1 MTIMRTHYEVVSTK
15 RPLCIGEDNDKFRRK
30 LENKLLSRETSD
42 DMIYNN
48 KSNGILVQE
57 KRENYI
63 YFSDADADAAI
74 DFNLKGYTSDLGTLK
89 NGRQVLKAM
98 CYKLS

>member
-1 MTIMRTHYEVVSTK
+1 MRTHYEVVSTK

-48 KSNGILVQE
+48 KSNGILVQQ

-63 YFSDADADAAI
+63 YFNDADADGAI

>member
-1 MTIMRTHYEVVSTK
+1 MTIMRTHYEVVSIK
-15 RPLCIGEDNDKFRRK
+15 RPLCIGEENDKFRRK

-48 KSNGILVQE
+48 KSNGILVQQ

-63 YFSDADADAAI
+63 YFNDADAAI

-89 NGRQVLKAM
+89 NSRQVLMAV

>member
-1 MTIMRTHYEVVSTK
+1 MTIMRTHYEVVSIK
-15 RPLCIGEDNDKFRRK
+15 RPLCIGEENDKFRRK

-48 KSNGILVQE
+48 KSNDILVQE
-57 KRENYI
+57 KREKYI
-63 YFSDADADAAI
+63 YFNDADAAI

-89 NGRQVLKAM
+89 NSRQVLMAM
-98 CYKLS
+98 CYKLR

>member
-1 MTIMRTHYEVVSTK
+1 MAIMRTHYEVVSTK
-15 RPLCIGEDNDKFRRK
+15 RPLCIGEENDKFPRK
-30 LENKLLSRETSD
+30 LENDFLSRDTSD
-42 DMIYNN
+42 DMIYYN

-63 YFSDADADAAI
+63 DFSDADAAI
-74 DFNLKGYTSDLGTLK
+74 DFNLKGYISDLSTLK
-89 NGRQVLKAM
+89 NSRQVLMAI

>member
-1 MTIMRTHYEVVSTK
+1 MTIMRTHYEVVSIK
-15 RPLCIGEDNDKFRRK
+15 RPLCIGEENDKFRRK

-48 KSNGILVQE
+48 KSNDILVQE
-57 KRENYI
+57 KREKYI
-63 YFSDADADAAI
+63 YFNGADAAI

-89 NGRQVLKAM
+89 NSRQVLMAM
-98 CYKLS
+98 CCKLS

>member
-1 MTIMRTHYEVVSTK
+1 MAIMRTHYEVVSTK
-15 RPLCIGEDNDKFRRK
+15 RPLCIGEENDKFPRK
-30 LENKLLSRETSD
+30 LENDFLSRDTSD
-42 DMIYNN
+42 DMIYYN

-63 YFSDADADAAI
+63 YFSDADAAI
-74 DFNLKGYTSDLGTLK
+74 DFNLKGYISDLGTLK
-89 NGRQVLKAM
+89 DSRQVLMAI

>member
-1 MTIMRTHYEVVSTK
+1 MTIMRTHYEVVSIK
-15 RPLCIGEDNDKFRRK
+15 RPLCIGEENDKFRRK

-48 KSNGILVQE
+48 KSNDILVRE
-57 KRENYI
+57 KREKYI
-63 YFSDADADAAI
+63 YFNDADAAI

-89 NGRQVLKAM
+89 NSRQVLMAM

>member
-1 MTIMRTHYEVVSTK
+1 MTIMRTHYEVVSIK
-15 RPLCIGEDNDKFRRK
+15 RPLCIGEENDKFRRK

-48 KSNGILVQE
+48 KSNDILVQE
-57 KRENYI
+57 KREKYI
-63 YFSDADADAAI
+63 YFNDAAI

-89 NGRQVLKAM
+89 NSRQVLMAM

>member
-1 MTIMRTHYEVVSTK
+1 MAIMRTHYEVVSTK
-15 RPLCIGEDNDKFRRK
+15 RPLYIGEENDKFPRK
-30 LENKLLSRETSD
+30 LENDILSRDTSD
-42 DMIYNN
+42 DMIYYN

-63 YFSDADADAAI
+63 DFSDADAAI
-74 DFNLKGYTSDLGTLK
+74 DLNLKGYISDLSTLK
-89 NGRQVLKAM
+89 NSRQVLMAI

>member
-1 MTIMRTHYEVVSTK
+1 MRTHYEVVSTK

-63 YFSDADADAAI
+63 YFADADADAAI
-74 DFNLKGYTSDLGTLK
+74 DLNLKGYTSDLGTLK

>member
-1 MTIMRTHYEVVSTK
+1 MAIMRTHYEVVSTK

-48 KSNGILVQE
+48 KSNGILVQQ

-63 YFSDADADAAI
+63 YFNDADADAAM
-74 DFNLKGYTSDLGTLK
+74 DFNLKGYASDLGTLK

>member
-57 KRENYI
+57 KREKYI
-63 YFSDADADAAI
+63 YFNGADAAI

>member
-1 MTIMRTHYEVVSTK
+1 MRTHYEVVSTK
-15 RPLCIGEDNDKFRRK
+15 RPLCIGEENNKFPRK
-30 LENKLLSRETSD
+30 LENDFLSRDTSD
-42 DMIYNN
+42 DMIYYN

-63 YFSDADADAAI
+63 DFSDADAAI
-74 DFNLKGYTSDLGTLK
+74 DFNLKGYISDLSTLK
-89 NGRQVLKAM
+89 NSRQVLMAI

>member
-1 MTIMRTHYEVVSTK
+1 MRTHYEVVSTK
-15 RPLCIGEDNDKFRRK
+15 RPLYKGEENDKFPRK
-30 LENKLLSRETSD
+30 LENDFLSRDTSD
-42 DMIYNN
+42 DMIYYN

-63 YFSDADADAAI
+63 DFSDADAAI
-74 DFNLKGYTSDLGTLK
+74 DFNLKGYISDLSTLK
-89 NGRQVLKAM
+89 NSRQVLMAI

>member
-15 RPLCIGEDNDKFRRK
+15 RPLYMGEENDKFHRK
-30 LENKLLSRETSD
+30 LENNLLSRETSD
-42 DMIYNN
+42 DMIYNK

-63 YFSDADADAAI
+63 YFSDADAAI
-74 DFNLKGYTSDLGTLK
+74 DFNLKGYPSDLGTLK
-89 NGRQVLKAM
+89 NSRQVLMAM

>member
-1 MTIMRTHYEVVSTK
+1 MRTHYEVVSTK
-15 RPLCIGEDNDKFRRK
+15 RPLCIGEENDKFPRK
-30 LENKLLSRETSD
+30 LENDFLSRDTSD
-42 DMIYNN
+42 DMIYYN

-63 YFSDADADAAI
+63 DFSDADAAI
-74 DFNLKGYTSDLGTLK
+74 DFNLKGYISDLSTLK
-89 NGRQVLKAM
+89 NSRQVLMAI

>member
-1 MTIMRTHYEVVSTK
+1 MTIMRTYYDVVSTK
-15 RPLCIGEDNDKFRRK
+15 RPLCIGEENDKFRRK
-30 LENKLLSRETSD
+30 FENNFLSREMSD

-57 KRENYI
+57 KREKYI
-63 YFSDADADAAI
+63 YFSDTDAAI

-89 NGRQVLKAM
+89 NSRQVLMAM
-98 CYKLS
+98 CYKLG

>member
-15 RPLCIGEDNDKFRRK
+15 RPLCIGEENDKFRRK

-57 KRENYI
+57 KRKNYI
-63 YFSDADADAAI
+63 DFSDVDAAI
-74 DFNLKGYTSDLGTLK
+74 DFNFKGYISNSSTLK
-89 NGRQVLKAM
+89 NSRQVLMAM

>member
-1 MTIMRTHYEVVSTK
+1 MRTHYEVVSTK

-63 YFSDADADAAI
+63 DFSDADAEI
-74 DFNLKGYTSDLGTLK
+74 DFNLKGYISDLGTLK
-89 NGRQVLKAM
+89 NSRQALMAM
-98 CYKLS
+98 CYKSS

>member
-1 MTIMRTHYEVVSTK
+1 MTIMRTHYEVVSIK
-15 RPLCIGEDNDKFRRK
+15 RPLCIGEENDKFRRK

-48 KSNGILVQE
+48 KSNDILVQE
-57 KRENYI
+57 KREKYI
-63 YFSDADADAAI
+63 YFNDADAAI

-89 NGRQVLKAM
+89 NSRQVLMAM

>member
-1 MTIMRTHYEVVSTK
+1 MRTHYEVVSTK

-48 KSNGILVQE
+48 KSNGILVQQ

-63 YFSDADADAAI
+63 YFNDADADADTAM
-74 DFNLKGYTSDLGTLK
+74 DFNLKGYASDLGTLK

>member
-1 MTIMRTHYEVVSTK
+1 MRTHYEVVSTK

-63 YFSDADADAAI
+63 YFNDADADADAAM
-74 DFNLKGYTSDLGTLK
+74 DFNLKGYASDLGTLK

>member
-1 MTIMRTHYEVVSTK
+1 MRTHYEVVSTK
-15 RPLCIGEDNDKFRRK
+15 RPLCFGEENDKFPRK
-30 LENKLLSRETSD
+30 LENDFLSRDTSD
-42 DMIYNN
+42 DMIYYN

-63 YFSDADADAAI
+63 DFSDADAAI
-74 DFNLKGYTSDLGTLK
+74 DFNLKGYISDLSTLK
-89 NGRQVLKAM
+89 NSKVLMAI

>member
-1 MTIMRTHYEVVSTK
+1 MAIMRTHYEVVSTK
-15 RPLCIGEDNDKFRRK
+15 RPLCIGEENDKIARK
-30 LENKLLSRETSD
+30 LENDFLSREMSEN
-42 DMIYNN
+42 MIYYN

-63 YFSDADADAAI
+63 DFSDADAAI
-74 DFNLKGYTSDLGTLK
+74 DFNLKGYFSDLDTLK
-89 NGRQVLKAM
+89 NSRQALMAM

>member
-1 MTIMRTHYEVVSTK
+1 MAIMRTHYEVVSTK
-15 RPLCIGEDNDKFRRK
+15 RPLYYIGEENDKFPRK
-30 LENKLLSRETSD
+30 LENDFLSRDTSD
-42 DMIYNN
+42 DMIYYN

-63 YFSDADADAAI
+63 DFSDADAAI
-74 DFNLKGYTSDLGTLK
+74 DFNLKGYISDLSTLK
-89 NGRQVLKAM
+89 NSRQVLMAI

>member
-15 RPLCIGEDNDKFRRK
+15 RPLCIGEENDKIARK
-30 LENKLLSRETSD
+30 LENDFLSRETSE
-42 DMIYNN
+42 DMIYYN

-63 YFSDADADAAI
+63 DFSDADAAI
-74 DFNLKGYTSDLGTLK
+74 DFNLKGYISDLGTLK
-89 NGRQVLKAM
+89 NSRQALMAM
-98 CYKLS
+98 CYKSS